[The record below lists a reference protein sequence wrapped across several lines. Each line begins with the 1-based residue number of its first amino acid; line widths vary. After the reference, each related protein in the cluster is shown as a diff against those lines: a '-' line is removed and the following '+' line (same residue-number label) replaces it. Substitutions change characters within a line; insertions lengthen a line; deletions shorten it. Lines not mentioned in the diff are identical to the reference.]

1 MLSNLIIKKGLLV
14 SGSITADTYY
24 GDGSELVF
32 SKISTSS
39 SLDSTL
45 VIGNQYNDYENKQ
58 TTVFQNGDITVS
70 GSVTIGNDGVLILSP
85 ITTPPTVISGAIY
98 FSTSGEFYVG
108 S

>member
-24 GDGSELVF
+24 GDGGNLSF
-32 SKISTSS
+32 TKMGTSS
-39 SLDSTL
+39 SLDS
-45 VIGNQYNDYENKQ
+45 VFIIGNQYNDYENKQ